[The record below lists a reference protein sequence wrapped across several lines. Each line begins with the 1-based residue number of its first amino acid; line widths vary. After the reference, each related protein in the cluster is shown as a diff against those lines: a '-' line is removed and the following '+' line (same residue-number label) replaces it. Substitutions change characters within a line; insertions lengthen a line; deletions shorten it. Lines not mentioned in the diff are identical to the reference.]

1 MVVGHRHT
9 VSASAVSIR
18 WTTVQRGN
26 VVNTVSLTGT
36 LTPAHEATI
45 TTSGTLTSVS
55 VQVGDKV
62 KKGQVIAHVDDT
74 DYENQLQQ
82 AKAQLAEAEAK
93 LAQSEEVTTTTNSR
107 GQTQTQQPDANA
119 VAEAQANVDA
129 AQASVDQIEDEIA
142 ACTLKS
148 PISGTVLQVA
158 SVNGGETSNSS
169 SSSASSNSSSNSSV
183 GSGNT
188 VAVIANLSSD
198 EFLVSANVAQADIGQ
213 LKKGQSATISL
224 GTGGPVLTG
233 KVDTI
238 GYQPQTEN
246 GVTLYPVTIKVNA
259 PDNQN
264 VQLLPGESVSVNVT
278 VQSRS
283 NVLTVPTAAIVSQRG
298 QTGVYVQASQNNGA
312 ESSGTTASANEGSGF
327 SGTRIPEGLTF
338 VPVQVGLYGGN
349 TVEIRSGLKQGERVA
364 IVTVASST
372 AGQNQSSTNAGGLR
386 SFVGGYGGRFSG
398 GAMEGYGGSG
408 ATGFS
413 FRGNFGQGSSREPV
427 SSGGLGGGTSTG
439 FGAYSGGNGGYGTG
453 GGGH

>member
-9 VSASAVSIR
+9 VSASAASIR

-26 VVNTVSLTGT
+26 VVNTVSLTGS
-36 LTPAHEATI
+36 LVPAHEATI
-45 TTSGTLTSVS
+45 TTTGTLTSVS

-93 LAQSEEVTTTTNSR
+93 LAQSEEVTTTTNGR

-188 VAVIANLSSD
+188 VSVIANLGSD

-259 PDNQN
+259 PDNQD
-264 VQLLPGESVSVNVT
+264 VHLLPGESVSVSVA
-278 VQSRS
+278 VQSRE
-283 NVLTVPTAAIVSQRG
+283 NVLMLPTAAVVSQHG
-298 QTGVYVQASQNNGA
+298 QTGVYVQASQNKGA
-312 ESSGTTASANEGSGF
+312 EPSGTMSANEGSGF
-327 SGTRIPEGLTF
+327 PGTRIPDGLTF
-338 VPVQVGLYGGN
+338 VPVQVGLYGDN

-372 AGQNQSSTNAGGLR
+372 GQNQSSMSGGGLGALM
-386 SFVGGYGGRFSG
+386 GGYGGKFSG
-398 GAMEGYGGSG
+398 RAMEGY
-408 ATGFS
+408 
-413 FRGNFGQGSSREPV
+413 
-427 SSGGLGGGTSTG
+427 GGTSTG